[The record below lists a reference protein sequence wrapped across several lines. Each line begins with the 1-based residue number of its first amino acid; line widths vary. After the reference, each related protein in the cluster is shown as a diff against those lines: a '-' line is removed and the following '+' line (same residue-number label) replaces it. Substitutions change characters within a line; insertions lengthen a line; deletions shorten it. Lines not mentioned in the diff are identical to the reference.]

1 MKRKFTLI
9 ALIAVVGIIAMSTAY
24 AAPESDSANRTAFSI
39 DANPP
44 MKIGE
49 LINLIKT
56 QPAFKTY
63 DTGALQWLQGL
74 DSNYVVYTTDDG
86 YIVMNTTDAA
96 KIPDTV
102 TTGVSVSTNI
112 TCKVLENKSLGS
124 KLKNVL
130 VVGDVEA
137 VSGDLKNFKFGG

>member
-74 DSNYVVYTTDDG
+74 DSNYVVYTTD
-86 YIVMNTTDAA
+86 AA